1 MRSESQSWL
10 TCVVEQLEPGLGV
23 AAAEQQDDEDDDEDN
38 DDHGD
43 ADEDLLQEEG
53 LRGWQHFR
61 HPAAE
66 TAEL

>member
-43 ADEDLLQEEG
+43 ADEDLL
-53 LRGWQHFR
+53 
-61 HPAAE
+61 
-66 TAEL
+66 